1 MKSPSRRHLAREALV
16 QALYQWQINPAS
28 CADIATQFL
37 GDPDRLQNADRAFF
51 EKVWGGICPR
61 IADLDPEIASVV
73 SDRRWTDEISEVE
86 RAILRLAA
94 FELRH
99 LPDTPYRVVIN
110 EAIELGKAFGAEQGH
125 RFVNAVLDR
134 LAAEWRLTERQA
146 NGSESHGAG

>member
-28 CADIATQFL
+28 CPDIAMQFL
-37 GDPDRLQNADRAFF
+37 ADPERLQNADRAFF
-51 EKVWGGICPR
+51 EKVWNGICPG
-61 IADLDPEIASVV
+61 IADLDPAIAAAVT
-73 SDRRWTDEISEVE
+73 DRRWGDEISEVE

-99 LPDTPYRVVIN
+99 LPETPYRVVIN
-110 EAIELGKAFGAEQGH
+110 EAIELGKAFGADQGH

-134 LAAEWRLTERQA
+134 LASEWRLAERQGD
-146 NGSESHGAG
+146 GSERHGGG